1 MYSMKRFLDELINS
15 GKISV
20 DDSQFARD
28 MLREAY
34 QYAWENSTDDSTKN
48 GAVIVKDQ
56 NVISKGTNM
65 FAKRVNITKKRST
78 PEAER
83 IYQDHS
89 ERNAIYN
96 AARMGIP
103 LEGAQMYSTWIPC
116 PACVNG
122 ILFGGI
128 TKVVFHY
135 DSAIKKHKRY
145 WIEQLKGSIEMMLEA
160 GIEVSVYRGK
170 IGDVEGLYH
179 KKRWEP

>member
-1 MYSMKRFLDELINS
+1 MKKFLDELVKQ

-20 DDSQFARD
+20 VNSEFARD

-34 QYAWENSTDDSTKN
+34 QYAWENSTDDTTKN

-65 FAKRVNITKKRST
+65 FAKGVNITKKRST

-89 ERNAIYN
+89 ERNAIYK
-96 AARMGIP
+96 AARLGIP
-103 LEGAQMYSTWIPC
+103 LEGSEMYSTWIPC

-122 ILFGGI
+122 ILFSGI
-128 TKVVFHY
+128 KKVVFHY
-135 DSAIKKHKRY
+135 DAAIKKHKKY
-145 WIEQLKGSIEMMLEA
+145 WINQLKESVNMMLETNLDVA
-160 GIEVSVYRGK
+160 VYKGK
-170 IGDVEGLYH
+170 IGNVEGLYH
-179 KKRWEP
+179 KTRWEP